1 MIANVSDVIESELKK
16 YERHGSK
23 YFSFYAL
30 LKLDFS
36 LLTAPDYYT
45 TNDFMG
51 DTLISNFGLMD
62 SDFKELLFRNFI
74 DNKKASHNG
83 G

>member
-1 MIANVSDVIESELKK
+1 
-16 YERHGSK
+16 
-23 YFSFYAL
+23 
-30 LKLDFS
+30 
-36 LLTAPDYYT
+36 
-45 TNDFMG
+45 MG